1 MVLFGNSKINYYI
14 KVTKVLNNYNKQKY
28 EQNKQ

>member
-1 MVLFGNSKINYYI
+1 MKPSVTWEHVVTE
-14 KVTKVLNNYNKQKY
+14 VTKVLNNYNKQKY